1 MVYRNHLALQ
11 ACPDGTSQLELIK
24 EAMCAHPE
32 ENTAL
37 FCHVEER
44 VYAPVIF
51 AWGAF
56 NICMLYDVTIQY
68 QENRRMVD
76 EAEMASQAKTSFLS
90 EMSHDI
96 RTPMGAIIGM
106 TDIALLQ
113 QELKAAEPA
122 ISFSKH
128 AQNRAAERGIQVD
141 DALMD
146 QLADSVER
154 AQAKGATN
162 ILAFDATRAFIINVP
177 HGRVIT
183 TMSQEEMEENIFTNI
198 DGAVLL
204 K

>member
-1 MVYRNHLALQ
+1 MAERINSIQGV
-11 ACPDGTSQLELIK
+11 SQ
-24 EAMCAHPE
+24 
-32 ENTAL
+32 
-37 FCHVEER
+37 VER
-44 VYAPVIF
+44 VQQVSPVSRGSTGQF
-51 AWGAF
+51 G
-56 NICMLYDVTIQY
+56 
-68 QENRRMVD
+68 
-76 EAEMASQAKTSFLS
+76 
-90 EMSHDI
+90 
-96 RTPMGAIIGM
+96 
-106 TDIALLQ
+106 ALLR
-113 QELKAAEPA
+113 QEIRVAEPA

-128 AQNRAAERGIQVD
+128 AQSRAAERGIEVD
-141 DALMD
+141 DALMG

>member
-1 MVYRNHLALQ
+1 MAERIQSIQGVTQ
-11 ACPDGTSQLELIK
+11 
-24 EAMCAHPE
+24 
-32 ENTAL
+32 
-37 FCHVEER
+37 VER
-44 VYAPVIF
+44 VQRVSQVSPVSSGQF
-51 AWGAF
+51 G
-56 NICMLYDVTIQY
+56 
-68 QENRRMVD
+68 
-76 EAEMASQAKTSFLS
+76 
-90 EMSHDI
+90 
-96 RTPMGAIIGM
+96 
-106 TDIALLQ
+106 ALLQ
-113 QELKAAEPA
+113 QELKVAEPS

-128 AQNRAAERGIQVD
+128 AQSRAEERGIQVD
-141 DALMD
+141 DTLMG

>member
-1 MVYRNHLALQ
+1 MAERIQSIQGVSQ
-11 ACPDGTSQLELIK
+11 A
-24 EAMCAHPE
+24 
-32 ENTAL
+32 
-37 FCHVEER
+37 ER
-44 VYAPVIF
+44 VRQVSRVNAAAGQF
-51 AWGAF
+51 G
-56 NICMLYDVTIQY
+56 
-68 QENRRMVD
+68 
-76 EAEMASQAKTSFLS
+76 
-90 EMSHDI
+90 
-96 RTPMGAIIGM
+96 
-106 TDIALLQ
+106 ALLNR
-113 QELKAAEPA
+113 EIKAAEPA

-128 AQNRAAERGIQVD
+128 AQSRAEERGIQVD
-141 DALMD
+141 DTLMG

>member
-1 MVYRNHLALQ
+1 MAERINSIQGV
-11 ACPDGTSQLELIK
+11 SQ
-24 EAMCAHPE
+24 
-32 ENTAL
+32 
-37 FCHVEER
+37 VER
-44 VYAPVIF
+44 VQRVSPVS
-51 AWGAF
+51 
-56 NICMLYDVTIQY
+56 
-68 QENRRMVD
+68 R
-76 EAEMASQAKTSFLS
+76 S
-90 EMSHDI
+90 
-96 RTPMGAIIGM
+96 M
-106 TDIALLQ
+106 TGQFGALLQ
-113 QELKAAEPA
+113 QELKVAEPA

>member
-1 MVYRNHLALQ
+1 MAERMESIQGV
-11 ACPDGTSQLELIK
+11 SQ
-24 EAMCAHPE
+24 
-32 ENTAL
+32 
-37 FCHVEER
+37 VER
-44 VYAPVIF
+44 VQPVSP
-51 AWGAF
+51 
-56 NICMLYDVTIQY
+56 VT
-68 QENRRMVD
+68 RRP
-76 EAEMASQAKTSFLS
+76 SGQF
-90 EMSHDI
+90 
-96 RTPMGAIIGM
+96 G
-106 TDIALLQ
+106 ALLNR
-113 QELKAAEPA
+113 EIRASEPA

-128 AQNRAAERGIQVD
+128 AQSRAEERGIQVD
-141 DALMD
+141 DTLMW

>member
-1 MVYRNHLALQ
+1 MAERIQSIQGVTQ
-11 ACPDGTSQLELIK
+11 
-24 EAMCAHPE
+24 
-32 ENTAL
+32 
-37 FCHVEER
+37 VER
-44 VYAPVIF
+44 VQRVSQTGP
-51 AWGAF
+51 
-56 NICMLYDVTIQY
+56 
-68 QENRRMVD
+68 
-76 EAEMASQAKTSFLS
+76 ASGQF
-90 EMSHDI
+90 
-96 RTPMGAIIGM
+96 G
-106 TDIALLQ
+106 ALLR
-113 QELKAAEPA
+113 QELKVAEPA

-141 DALMD
+141 DALMG

>member
-1 MVYRNHLALQ
+1 MAERINSIQGVS
-11 ACPDGTSQLELIK
+11 P
-24 EAMCAHPE
+24 
-32 ENTAL
+32 
-37 FCHVEER
+37 VER
-44 VYAPVIF
+44 VQRVSQ
-51 AWGAF
+51 
-56 NICMLYDVTIQY
+56 V
-68 QENRRMVD
+68 NR
-76 EAEMASQAKTSFLS
+76 ASAGQF
-90 EMSHDI
+90 
-96 RTPMGAIIGM
+96 G
-106 TDIALLQ
+106 ALLN
-113 QELKAAEPA
+113 QELRVAEPA

-128 AQNRAAERGIQVD
+128 AQSRAEERGIQVD
-141 DALMD
+141 DTLMG